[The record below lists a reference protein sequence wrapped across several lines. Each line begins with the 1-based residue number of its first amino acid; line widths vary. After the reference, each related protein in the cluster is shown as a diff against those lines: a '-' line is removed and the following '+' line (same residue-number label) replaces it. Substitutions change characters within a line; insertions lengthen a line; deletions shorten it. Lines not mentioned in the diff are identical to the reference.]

1 MATRSTPL
9 GDTSPQNPKKR
20 RPKRLPPRG
29 RKFLLAVH
37 VIFSIAWIGVSSC
50 MVVLSLMGLSFD
62 DPRMVEAIYQAL
74 KIFDLTVITITSFTS
89 VASGILLACYT
100 PWGLFK
106 HWWVIIKLVLS
117 LIVFVFAFTLTH
129 PAVLSALETAH
140 AHTVSGPLDVSE
152 DGVPLAILSPVLCS
166 MLLIA
171 AILSFAK
178 PWGTVRH
185 NPVKKAA
192 TTELGRSMVVE
203 HVHRLT
209 PGVITLRLTAADGS
223 EPPAWEP
230 GAHIDLVLGSGAV
243 RQYSLHGDPADR
255 TGYDIAVLKE
265 PEGRGGSIEIHKLEP
280 GHQVMIKGPRNNFPL
295 HDAPAYLFVAG
306 GIGITPFLPMM
317 RQLQAQG
324 RPWRLLYRGRSIQHM
339 AFGQDLHHRYQD
351 RVMLMPSDTTDRPD
365 LHELLRNAPQGC
377 AVYCCGPDTL
387 MDELAEAVHTSGAH
401 TTLYRERFIPSNRAA
416 DAVDEPFTVELNR
429 SGRRI
434 DVAADETMLEA
445 MREAASAAPAS
456 CENGICGSCEL
467 SVLSGVPEHR
477 DDVLDDHERDRTDVI
492 HPCISRSKSPVIV
505 VDA

>member
-1 MATRSTPL
+1 
-9 GDTSPQNPKKR
+9 
-20 RPKRLPPRG
+20 
-29 RKFLLAVH
+29 
-37 VIFSIAWIGVSSC
+37 
-50 MVVLSLMGLSFD
+50 
-62 DPRMVEAIYQAL
+62 
-74 KIFDLTVITITSFTS
+74 
-89 VASGILLACYT
+89 
-100 PWGLFK
+100 
-106 HWWVIIKLVLS
+106 
-117 LIVFVFAFTLTH
+117 
-129 PAVLSALETAH
+129 
-140 AHTVSGPLDVSE
+140 
-152 DGVPLAILSPVLCS
+152 
-166 MLLIA
+166 
-171 AILSFAK
+171 
-178 PWGTVRH
+178 
-185 NPVKKAA
+185 
-192 TTELGRSMVVE
+192 
-203 HVHRLT
+203 
-209 PGVITLRLTAADGS
+209 
-223 EPPAWEP
+223 
-230 GAHIDLVLGSGAV
+230 
-243 RQYSLHGDPADR
+243 
-255 TGYDIAVLKE
+255 
-265 PEGRGGSIEIHKLEP
+265 
-280 GHQVMIKGPRNNFPL
+280 MIKGPRNNFPL

-401 TTLYRERFIPSNRAA
+401 TTLYRERFTPSNRAA

-456 CENGICGSCEL
+456 CENGVCGSCEL